1 LGAAYRIATSAN
13 VPPAESTMSDKN
25 RFTPVLIPS
34 LLARLLWT
42 QLAVG
47 SVVQQTGELSGIG
60 IIADEVANELIL
72 PPQHG

>member
-47 SVVQQTGELSGIG
+47 SVVQQTGELSGI
-60 IIADEVANELIL
+60 IADEVANELIL